1 MSRIGFWGILYYN
14 YYLVIGRAV
23 LGDRI
28 RGTFGDK
35 DPLKKILFSRSHKWG
50 VKKDPLLRGLPN
62 ATYDVCPFVH
72 YGFLLYN
79 YPS

>member
-28 RGTFGDK
+28 RGTFGDE
-35 DPLKKILFSRSHKWG
+35 DPHNKILF
-50 VKKDPLLRGLPN
+50 
-62 ATYDVCPFVH
+62 
-72 YGFLLYN
+72 
-79 YPS
+79 